1 MPPSFNCAK
10 GARRTGVKIHAPR
23 WLSPDPIELRT
34 SALFGRSPKVWRI
47 GEPEKA
53 IWPEWRARGAEVFFK
68 TLPNSGLT
76 QEQARLVDKRDRART
91 SVERGESY
99 RAVHGLKYLCPYC
112 WVIHGQMSPLVY
124 LLSPNNAE
132 TYRCNSC
139 QSEFPVNKSAR
150 AGADAP

>member
-1 MPPSFNCAK
+1 MRNIILKLLREKQISFQSKLKEAAENLAAMAK
-10 GARRTGVKIHAPR
+10 ARILDLDRKI
-23 WLSPDPIELRT
+23 SEL
-34 SALFGRSPKVWRI
+34 AL
-47 GEPEKA
+47 EK
-53 IWPEWRARGAEVFFK
+53 
-68 TLPNSGLT
+68 
-76 QEQARLVDKRDRART
+76 ARLVDKRDSART

-124 LLSPNNAE
+124 LLSPANAE

>member
-1 MPPSFNCAK
+1 MSFQSKLKEAAEK
-10 GARRTGVKIHAPR
+10 LSAMAQARISDLDRKI
-23 WLSPDPIELRT
+23 SEL
-34 SALFGRSPKVWRI
+34 AQ
-47 GEPEKA
+47 EKA
-53 IWPEWRARGAEVFFK
+53 
-68 TLPNSGLT
+68 
-76 QEQARLVDKRDRART
+76 RLADKRDRART

>member
-1 MPPSFNCAK
+1 MSFQSKLKEAAENLAAMAK
-10 GARRTGVKIHAPR
+10 TRISDLDRKI
-23 WLSPDPIELRT
+23 
-34 SALFGRSPKVWRI
+34 
-47 GEPEKA
+47 
-53 IWPEWRARGAEVFFK
+53 
-68 TLPNSGLT
+68 SGLT

-139 QSEFPVNKSAR
+139 QSEFPVNKSER

>member
-1 MPPSFNCAK
+1 MS
-10 GARRTGVKIHAPR
+10 G
-23 WLSPDPIELRT
+23 
-34 SALFGRSPKVWRI
+34 
-47 GEPEKA
+47 
-53 IWPEWRARGAEVFFK
+53 RARCSWRNGVVRNIILKLLREKPMSFQSKLKEAAENLAAMAK
-68 TLPNSGLT
+68 TRISDLDRKISGLT

-132 TYRCNSC
+132 TYRCDSW
-139 QSEFPVNKSAR
+139 NKSAR